1 MKWAFKEEHSLE
13 NRCQESS
20 KIRSKYPDRIPVIV
34 EKAARSSIQDID
46 KRKFLVPADLT
57 VAQFMYIIRKRIQL
71 PPEKAMFL
79 FVNRVLPATSAT
91 IGTIYEEH
99 KDEDGFLY
107 IAYSGENTF
116 GSNWWVEV
124 VWFGVLTSNLYVL
137 FLLLSG
143 CNHGLPCTSRGK
155 KLTTKTVQKKKITS
169 ACITH
174 NYDVLQLVCHLVT
187 HFRTCF
193 SLYSYMLSHRK

>member
-1 MKWAFKEEHSLE
+1 MKWAFKEEHNIES
-13 NRCQESS
+13 RCQESS
-20 KIRSKYPDRIPVIV
+20 KIRSKYPDRIPVVV
-34 EKAARSSIQDID
+34 EKAPRTLIQDID

-91 IGTIYEEH
+91 MGSIYNDH

-116 GSNWWVEV
+116 GSVAE
-124 VWFGVLTSNLYVL
+124 
-137 FLLLSG
+137 
-143 CNHGLPCTSRGK
+143 
-155 KLTTKTVQKKKITS
+155 
-169 ACITH
+169 A
-174 NYDVLQLVCHLVT
+174 
-187 HFRTCF
+187 
-193 SLYSYMLSHRK
+193 